1 MKLFVSCI
9 LIGAHTIGQSHCS
22 SFSSRLYNFSPNS
35 STDPTLN
42 STLASQLIQKCPQN
56 NTNPNTTVSMDPV
69 TPNTFDVKYYQN
81 LLSNNGLFTSDQ
93 TLMSSSA
100 TSSLVT
106 QYAQNSQTFM
116 SKFAAAMVKM
126 GNIDVLTGTNGQI
139 RTWCHVTNWWRKYII
154 FICIKGSDCDKWF
167 NSLWLMC
174 SWQKFIIN

>member
-1 MKLFVSCI
+1 MKLFASCI

-35 STDPTLN
+35 STDPTLD

-56 NTNPNTTVSMDPV
+56 NTDSKTVVSMDPV

-81 LLSNNGLFTSDQ
+81 ILAKKGLFTSDQ
-93 TLMSSSA
+93 TLMSSNP

-126 GNIDVLTGTNGQI
+126 GNIDVLTGTNGEI
-139 RTWCHVTNWWRKYII
+139 RSWCHVPNY
-154 FICIKGSDCDKWF
+154 
-167 NSLWLMC
+167 
-174 SWQKFIIN
+174 

>member
-42 STLASQLIQKCPQN
+42 STLASQLIQTCPQN

-167 NSLWLMC
+167 NSL
-174 SWQKFIIN
+174 